1 MPHITPGGTNIFLD
15 LGFEPEEA
23 ANLKIRSDLMRE
35 IDTFI
40 RSEGLTQAKAAK
52 LFGVTQPRISNLLKG
67 KIELFSI
74 DSLVKMLAAVGRRVE
89 VEVLTD
95 SHSSEA

>member
-1 MPHITPGGTNIFLD
+1 MGC
-15 LGFEPEEA
+15 
-23 ANLKIRSDLMRE
+23 KQRMRPPNWK
-35 IDTFI
+35 FH
-40 RSEGLTQAKAAK
+40 
-52 LFGVTQPRISNLLKG
+52 TQPRISNLLKG

-95 SHSSEA
+95 GHSSEA